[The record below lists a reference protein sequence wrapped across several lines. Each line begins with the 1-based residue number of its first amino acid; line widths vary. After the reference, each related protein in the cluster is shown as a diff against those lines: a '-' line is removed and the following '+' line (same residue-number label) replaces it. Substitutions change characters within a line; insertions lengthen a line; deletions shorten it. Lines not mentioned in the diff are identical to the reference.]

1 MSTAPK
7 PATTFTIDA
16 NAKVRDDLPFADR
29 TDFENARRGLIA
41 KAEGQ
46 IKNDAGEVVWD
57 IDRWSFLEGD
67 APDTV
72 NPSLWRQSQLAS
84 IAGLFEVGSGVYQV
98 RGLDLSVMSFLRTD
112 GGWVVV
118 DPLISTETARA
129 ALDLVKEHLEDL
141 PVVAVIYT
149 HSHVDHYGGVR
160 GVVSDGDVSEGRVKI
175 IAPTGFLE
183 ESVSENVLLGN
194 VMSRRASYMY
204 GNLVGWDPVRG
215 VGAGLGQVT
224 STGTVTVIE
233 PTDIVSETGQEMT
246 IDGLRIVFQHTPD
259 AEAPAELCFYLPEKK
274 ALCMAEI
281 ATHTL
286 HNVYTLRGAKIRDS
300 RIWSQHIA
308 DSLRMFGDDAEYVFS
323 SHHWP
328 TWGSEN
334 VVAFLKGQRDL
345 YRYLHDETLR
355 LANHGY
361 TYTEIA
367 EMIELPDGIAKSFA
381 NRGYYGSV
389 SHNTK
394 ATYVYYLGWF
404 DANPANLHPLPP
416 VENARKA
423 VEYMGGADA
432 VLERAAVDFAAGNY
446 RWVASVLKDVVFA
459 DPDNEAA
466 KGLLADTYEQL
477 GYQAENGTWRDFY
490 LSGAKE
496 LRDGVAVL
504 PTPTTASP
512 DSVRAMS
519 TPMFLDYLGI
529 RLNGPKAADKSYT
542 FNVSLADVGERY
554 VLEVGNGVLNYRV
567 GEVADQATASLT
579 LPRAGLDAIVLGETT
594 LAELGESGEA
604 SIEGDLDAF
613 VDFLALLD
621 SFEFWFN
628 LVTP

>member
-1 MSTAPK
+1 MATAPM
-7 PATTFTIDA
+7 PASEFTIRA
-16 NAKVRDDLPFADR
+16 NARVLEELPFEDQ

-41 KAEGQ
+41 EASGQ
-46 IKNDAGEVVWD
+46 ITDDAGQVVWD
-57 IDRWSFLEGD
+57 IDRWSFLEGS

-84 IAGLFEVGSGVYQV
+84 IAGLFEVAEGIYQV
-98 RGLDLSVMSFLRTD
+98 RGFDLSVTSFLRTD
-112 GGWVVV
+112 NGWIIV
-118 DPLISTETARA
+118 DPLVSVEPMRA
-129 ALDLVKEHLEDL
+129 AHDLVKEHLGDR

-149 HSHVDHYGGVR
+149 HSHVDHYGGAR
-160 GVVSDGDVSEGRVKI
+160 AVVSDEDIAASRVKI
-175 IAPTGFLE
+175 IAPEGFVE

-204 GNLVGWDPVRG
+204 GNLIGWDPQRG

-224 STGTVTVIE
+224 STGTITLVP
-233 PTDIVSETGQEMT
+233 PTDIVSETGQEMV

-259 AEAPAELCFYLPEKK
+259 AEAPAELCFYLPDSR

-308 DSLRMFGDDAEYVFS
+308 DALRLFGDDSDVVFA

-328 TWGSEN
+328 TWGNAE
-334 VVAFLKGQRDL
+334 VVDFLKGQRDL

-361 TYTEIA
+361 NYTEIA
-367 EMIELPDGIAKSFA
+367 ELIEMPDGIAKSFA
-381 NRGYYGSV
+381 NRGYYGTV

-404 DANPANLHPLPP
+404 DANPANLHPLVP
-416 VENARKA
+416 VENAKKTVA
-423 VEYMGGADA
+423 YMGGADA
-432 VLERAAVDFAAGNY
+432 VLERAEADFAAGSY

-459 DPDNEAA
+459 DPENAAA
-466 KGLLADTYEQL
+466 KELLSDTYEQL
-477 GYQAENGTWRDFY
+477 GYQAENGVWRDFY

-496 LRDGVAVL
+496 LREGVMAA
-504 PTPTTASP
+504 PTPVTASP
-512 DSVRAMS
+512 DSVRAMAIPS
-519 TPMFLDYLGI
+519 FLDYLGI
-529 RLNGPKAADKSYT
+529 RLNGPKAADRNYT
-542 FNVSLADVGERY
+542 FNVEFTDVGERY
-554 VLEVGNGVLNYRV
+554 VLEIGNGVLNYT
-567 GEVADQATASLT
+567 GDAAADSPDAALV
-579 LPRAGLDAIVLGETT
+579 LPRSGLDAVVLGEMT
-594 LAELGESGEA
+594 LAELGETESA
-604 SIEGDLDAF
+604 SIEGNVDAF
-613 VDFLALLD
+613 VDFLGLLD

-628 LVTP
+628 IVTP